1 MLARGFLCRSFLQ
14 TFDDDDSG
22 ATGYQNNSSISV
34 CVRKLILHV
43 CMHVYGIYICM
54 ICVCMRDVLAWV
66 SCYLYRIVLAS
77 LCT

>member
-34 CVRKLILHV
+34 CVSKIDTACMYACIWYIYIYIYMHDM
-43 CMHVYGIYICM
+43 CMH
-54 ICVCMRDVLAWV
+54 A
-66 SCYLYRIVLAS
+66 
-77 LCT
+77 

>member
-43 CMHVYGIYICM
+43 CMHVYGIYIY
-54 ICVCMRDVLAWV
+54 IYA
-66 SCYLYRIVLAS
+66 
-77 LCT
+77 